1 MEYISHSDY
10 TNMLKNFGKD
20 TPKGLLKE
28 ALEDTGLMDKAIAA
42 FERKFGNLTDQQK
55 ERFKQAIEMDY
66 ANGDISKMTMDD
78 LVQIFDASV
87 GHDDEPEP
95 DRWDMKDIEDSDDEN
110 RFNGGDYEPD
120 TDADYEEPGDPF
132 DMAEE
137 LEQEGNAFT
146 AGLAKAKKG
155 QEFKVGA
162 KKVKDTSNYDAPM
175 KEMGD
180 FSSVRARYPNND
192 GPFEGE
198 MEEGP
203 RDDDDNIPAYLRM
216 YNSDEY
222 VQAMRDAGEDGYA
235 TRNGDFDDVVD
246 DEDQYTDSSSS
257 DYYDDDRDNMWEE
270 DKRKKGEGNK
280 YEDLIDKLK
289 GDGIVYD
296 PKISSK
302 FINDVAKA
310 MTAVGYSDR
319 EINKSINY
327 DKKFI
332 PKLAKQTVKIDT
344 GDFDDHDTD
353 DEKQY
358 TYSNK
363 RGSSSRSYDDYA
375 SDMGFEEGLNAPP
388 FKATAGTVQNVKEEA
403 PFGLSVLSP
412 DEQKQLKEYISSVK
426 EIKKAIQELVGKAKN
441 GKSMMEATAAEDEK
455 VPAARK
461 PVYNEPS
468 SKPKGKPGGNRT
480 GLVMNPAEMYEG
492 KAKNQSLEKK
502 VKDLMTKDKLTRREA
517 LQFIKAEKEHEQE
530 KKGDEAKMSQHD

>member
-10 TNMLKNFGKD
+10 TGMLKNFGKE

-28 ALEDTGLMDKAIAA
+28 ALDPVGKED
-42 FERKFGNLTDQQK
+42 
-55 ERFKQAIEMDY
+55 
-66 ANGDISKMTMDD
+66 GDINNDGKKDKTDKYLMKRRGAIGKAMGKMD
-78 LVQIFDASV
+78 
-87 GHDDEPEP
+87 
-95 DRWDMKDIEDSDDEN
+95 
-110 RFNGGDYEPD
+110 
-120 TDADYEEPGDPF
+120 
-132 DMAEE
+132 
-137 LEQEGNAFT
+137 
-146 AGLAKAKKG
+146 
-155 QEFKVGA
+155 
-162 KKVKDTSNYDAPM
+162 
-175 KEMGD
+175 EMGD

-222 VQAMRDAGEDGYA
+222 VQAMQDAGEDGYA
-235 TRNGDFDDVVD
+235 THNGDFGGDDSEPEPDREDMKDIEDSD
-246 DEDQYTDSSSS
+246 DEN
-257 DYYDDDRDNMWEE
+257 RGWENMEE
-270 DKRKKGEGNK
+270 GGYRRNL
-280 YEDLIDKLK
+280 YNDLVDKLK
-289 GDGIVYD
+289 EKGIVYNS
-296 PKISSK
+296 KMKSK

-319 EINKSINY
+319 EINNSINY
-327 DKKFI
+327 DQDFLPDLIDK
-332 PKLAKQTVKIDT
+332 AKQSVKIDT

-363 RGSSSRSYDDYA
+363 RGSSSKSYDDYA

-388 FKATAGTVQNVKEEA
+388 FQATAGTVQNVKEQA

-412 DEQKQLKEYISSVK
+412 DEQKQLREYISSVK

-441 GKSMMEATAAEDEK
+441 GKGMMEATAAEDEK

-480 GLVMNPAEMYEG
+480 DLVMTKGEFWEG
-492 KAKNQSLEKK
+492 KKVTNPSLEKK

-517 LQFIKAEKEHEQE
+517 LEFLKAEKAHKQD
-530 KKGDEAKMSQHD
+530 KKGEEAKMSQHD